1 MTYVS
6 ITDVIRDISPN
17 DEMFAGDESHYFGVG
32 QSALECV
39 SCSLQAA
46 QLPSKNVRR
55 ILDMPCGHGRVLR
68 YLRAAFPEAEITA
81 CDLLRDGVDYCA
93 TTFGAIPL
101 YSDEN
106 PAKIELERDAFH
118 LIWVG
123 SLLTH
128 LDSDRWAEFLE
139 LFRRSLRPG
148 GVLVFS
154 AHGRE
159 AYDRTVRGTFNYGL
173 PYWRTTA
180 AKYTYE
186 RTGFGYGHYWNS
198 NSYGITFSSPAW
210 VFKQIER
217 VSEMRM
223 VHFCEKAWDRH
234 HDIYACVRDPDW
246 QVSHPLT
253 PTLTLLRQTL
263 RIKHRLKD
271 LRAPKRKTLS

>member
-1 MTYVS
+1 MSLSAEVS
-6 ITDVIRDISPN
+6 RDISPN
-17 DEMFAGDESHYFGVG
+17 DEMHVAGRESHYFSVG
-32 QSALECV
+32 RSALDCI

-46 QLPSKNVRR
+46 QLPADKVGR
-55 ILDMPCGHGRVLR
+55 ILDLPCGYGRVLR

-93 TTFGAIPL
+93 TTFGAIPV

-106 PAKIELERDAFH
+106 PEKVQLERDAFD

-128 LDSDRWAEFLE
+128 VDSDRWAKFLD
-139 LFRRSLRPG
+139 LFRCSLRPG

-154 AHGRE
+154 AHGRRVHDMMRRRE
-159 AYDRTVRGTFNYGL
+159 FEIQ
-173 PYWRTTA
+173 PYWQQTTVLYA
-180 AKYTYE
+180 YE
-186 RTGFGYGHYWNS
+186 RKGFGFCPYLNS
-198 NSYGITFSSPAW
+198 NSYGNSFSNPAW

-217 VSEMRM
+217 MSEMRI
-223 VHFCEKAWDRH
+223 VHFSEAAWDKS
-234 HDIYACVRDPDW
+234 HDVYACVRDPDW

-263 RIKHRLKD
+263 RLKHRLRK
-271 LRAPKRKTLS
+271 LRERMRSKK